1 MMKLPLDF
9 IGSME
14 TYLGDEIGPFLAALD
29 GEPVVSIRLNPFK
42 TNPDTK
48 LLVPTEPVPWSRWGY
63 YLEERLPFTF
73 DPLLH
78 AGMYYVQEASSM
90 FVEHVVRELLA
101 EARSLS
107 RLVRGPGWQVARP
120 AVGAA

>member
-1 MMKLPLDF
+1 MKLPLDF

-63 YLEERLPFTF
+63 YLEERLPFTLT
-73 DPLLH
+73 PCCT
-78 AGMYYVQEASSM
+78 
-90 FVEHVVRELLA
+90 RECTTCK
-101 EARSLS
+101 
-107 RLVRGPGWQVARP
+107 RP
-120 AVGAA
+120 PPCSWSTWSGNC